1 MGPGVGRSTHSKG
14 AKREVTMKSLLT
26 FLALSTIAFDAMAAD
41 SLPGTVRSPVPDHGR
56 TIQTSG
62 NNIQAAINAAVAPA
76 TIIVAPGAYTIGTI
90 TPKSG
95 VWLKGDGVILNSHQ
109 MVFALNQGQ
118 KDVWISG
125 FTVNGG
131 PPATPCCQGVI
142 VINGGAADIHIVN
155 NTFKNFNAGM
165 WIWAANR
172 VYVQSNTFQTGIQPI
187 SSRMNG
193 GALDTQVISDN
204 VIRDVSRMGI
214 ETGHFG
220 TSFTNFH
227 FDRNDIQTRS
237 VLAMS
242 IIGYYD
248 SGTIWGNNLH
258 GNNWGIEV
266 GNGAKQRVKLTVS
279 QNILTDNSWGIG
291 PSHCP
296 GTVIEGNTMT
306 RVNQPFIKDGGYDGT
321 EWVGINTING
331 KQVKGAFG
339 KTYGMKPQT
348 YQPSAVPGSL
358 PAGAA

>member
-1 MGPGVGRSTHSKG
+1 MLYSLAAIDRGM
-14 AKREVTMKSLLT
+14 TMKKVLT
-26 FLALSTIAFDAMAAD
+26 FLALSTIAFDAVAAD
-41 SLPGTVRSPVPDHGR
+41 PLPGTRRCPVPAHG
-56 TIQTSG
+56 TVINASG
-62 NNIQAAINAAVAPA
+62 NAIQAAINNAVAPA
-76 TIIVAPGAYTIGTI
+76 TIVVAPGTYTVGTI

-95 VWLKGDGVILNSHQ
+95 VWLQGNGQVTLKSSQ

-118 KDVWISG
+118 KDIWISG
-125 FTVNGG
+125 FTINGG

-142 VINGGAADIHIVN
+142 VINGGGADIHIVN
-155 NTFKNFNAGM
+155 NTFTNFNASM

-172 VYVQSNTFQTGIQPI
+172 VYVQSNTFDTGIQPI

-193 GALDTQVISDN
+193 GSLDTQVISDN
-204 VIRDVSRMGI
+204 VIRNVSRMGI

-220 TSFTNFH
+220 TSFANFH
-227 FDRNDIQTRS
+227 FDRNDIQTRN

-248 SGTIWGNNLH
+248 SETIWGNNLH

-266 GNGAKQRVKLTVS
+266 GNGANQRVKITVS
-279 QNILTDNSWGIG
+279 QNVLTDNNWGIG

-306 RVNQPFIKDGGYDGT
+306 RVGAPFIKDGGYDGT
-321 EWVGINTING
+321 EWVGINTIDG
-331 KQVKGAFG
+331 KQVRGAFG
-339 KTYGMKPQT
+339 KTYGTEPQT

-358 PAGAA
+358 PAGPA